1 MPVGII
7 LMNYTEQGVRE
18 IKGTTERIAQFEKL
32 WESMG
37 GKALGTY
44 LTMGQYDLV
53 SVGETPSDEALAT
66 FVLKIGVAGNVRTT
80 TLKGFTVEEA
90 RRVLEKV

>member
-7 LMNYTEQGVRE
+7 LMNYTDQGVRE

-53 SVGETPSDEALAT
+53 SVGETPNDEALAT
-66 FVLKIGVAGNVRTT
+66 FVLKIGVAGNARTT

-90 RRVLEKV
+90 KRVLEKV